1 MKKVKKEKNDKKENP
16 KKEDKKALIKT
27 KEKTDQPKEKLGTRF
42 MNSIKK
48 RWLISGTNT
57 LLLIAILVA
66 IVILINSIVQSLDLI
81 PIDCTSNKQYT
92 LTEESKERVANI
104 EDNVNLYFIG
114 FEESDG
120 AVSLAKQYNK
130 VNENIKVELID
141 TNERTDI
148 AEKYEVTNDYTTII
162 VENGERSKMLYSSDL
177 YTYDSNYN
185 TVDVTEQKITSAIL
199 NVTADEIA
207 NIYFLTGYSDYSL
220 DYSGGMYYLSYYLDD
235 EVLNYDT
242 LNILVTGSIPDD
254 CDTLVITTPNKD
266 FDELTT
272 NEIIDYINNGGN
284 ILWLNASYAEAVE
297 LTNVNK
303 ILALY
308 GINPFDVGYVYET
321 DTNKMALGYASCI
334 VENLGYTEIDT
345 GLNRAVLLNSTKIN
359 VNTDSLEDLGVV
371 EQDIITTTDTAY
383 FRSNVANTSTSTDGD
398 EAGSFTIGG
407 IFTKTLADS
416 NEEQETDSEES
427 TQTDEENAD
436 DTEELTSTLVIFG
449 DNNFISDIQI
459 TSQVNPM
466 IFLENNK
473 DLMLNS
479 IAYLTDN
486 DEDIT
491 IRKNYT
497 SVSSFTAT
505 EAQKLTIM
513 RIIFIV
519 PIAIIFLGFVVWQVR
534 RRKK

>member
-1 MKKVKKEKNDKKENP
+1 MKKENQDKKANQ
-16 KKEDKKALIKT
+16 KKEEKNTKKALIKMNQ
-27 KEKTDQPKEKLGTRF
+27 KSDKQKEKLGTRF
-42 MNSIKK
+42 INTIKK

-66 IVILINSIVQSLDLI
+66 IVILINSIVQSLDLT

-92 LTEESKERVANI
+92 LTDESKERITNI
-104 EDNVNLYFIG
+104 EDNVNIYFIG
-114 FEESDG
+114 YEESDG
-120 AVSLAKQYNK
+120 EVSLAKQYNK
-130 VNENIKVELID
+130 INDQINVELID

-148 AEKYEVTNDYTTII
+148 AEKYDVTNDYTTII
-162 VENGERSKMLYSSDL
+162 VENGERSKLLYSSDL

-185 TVDVTEQKITSAIL
+185 TVDLTEQKITSAIL
-199 NVTADEIA
+199 NVTADEVA
-207 NIYFLTGYSDYSL
+207 NVYFLTGYSDYSL
-220 DYSGGMYYLSYYLDD
+220 DYSGGMHYLSYYLED

-242 LNILVTGSIPDD
+242 LDILVTGSIPDD
-254 CDTLVITTPNKD
+254 CDTLVITTPTKD

-284 ILWLNASYAEAVE
+284 LLWLNSCYTENVE

-308 GINPFDVGYVYET
+308 GINPFEVGYIYET
-321 DTNKMALGYASCI
+321 DTDKMALGYASCI
-334 VENLGYTEIDT
+334 VENLGATEIDSDLT
-345 GLNRAVLLNSTKIN
+345 RTVLLNSTKIN
-359 VNTDSLEDLGVV
+359 VNTDELENLGVA
-371 EQDIITTTDTAY
+371 EQDIITTTDTSY
-383 FRSNVANTSTSTDGD
+383 FSTNVAETSSSTDGD
-398 EAGSFTIGG
+398 EQGGFTIGG
-407 IFTKTLADS
+407 IFTKTLTNS
-416 NEEQETDSEES
+416 
-427 TQTDEENAD
+427 DEEETN
-436 DTEELTSTLVIFG
+436 STLVIFG
-449 DNNFISDIQI
+449 DNNFVSDIRI
-459 TSQVNPM
+459 ESQVNRM

-479 IAYLTDN
+479 IAYLTDQ

-505 EAQKLTIM
+505 EEQKTVIM

-519 PIAIIFLGFVVWQVR
+519 PIAIILFGFVVWQIR